1 MKNASV
7 SHPNDN
13 RTPQE
18 VEMNSMSN
26 SMTMLLIYHGLPT
39 AINRPNTPISTKPT
53 R

>member
-1 MKNASV
+1 MRDASA
-7 SHPNDN
+7 SRSRDNRIPNDA
-13 RTPQE
+13 E
-18 VEMNSMSN
+18 VKPMTN